1 MIREGG
7 SYYSRILVCMTW
19 QLLSVLT
26 LSDHG
31 KGVPSATVKSSV
43 PVACDSSNH
52 TTLLSMCSTGNRMIF
67 GFPAEYHSFPC
78 SLA

>member
-1 MIREGG
+1 
-7 SYYSRILVCMTW
+7 MTW

-52 TTLLSMCSTGNRMIF
+52 TTLLSIMAQLSRQKSEIF
-67 GFPAEYHSFPC
+67 IMN
-78 SLA
+78 